1 MLNAIRWAVFA
12 LAAFAMN
19 FPLIVTLVTSFKSA
33 REISTNPGLWINAPT
48 LENYVAVLTV
58 SDRLN
63 IFLYLANSFAIAAMG
78 TLLAVLLA
86 LPAAYA
92 IVRGRFGEKTLLP
105 LIVNLRAVPLVIF
118 AIPIYMMFQFMG
130 LLDTRFGLGL
140 VMTIVNIPL
149 VLIILVNAISD
160 VPFELDEAAMIDG
173 VSRPGILVKIIAPVI
188 RPAIVTSMIFGFITA
203 WNEFLFGLMLTTSKA
218 VPVTVGASFFFAASG
233 GGVQWGVA
241 AAVMMVGALPPM
253 LLGLVMYRKI
263 SGTMMA
269 GAVKG

>member
-1 MLNAIRWAVFA
+1 MLATIRWTVFV

-19 FPLIVTLVTSFKSA
+19 FPLIVTLATSFKSA
-33 REISTNPGLWINAPT
+33 REISTNPGLWVQAPT
-48 LENYVAVLTV
+48 LSNYLTVLQV

-63 IFLYLANSFAIAAMG
+63 IFLYLANSFAVAALG
-78 TLLAVLLA
+78 TLLAVALA

-92 IVRGRFGEKTLLP
+92 IARGRLGEKTLLP

-118 AIPIYMMFQFMG
+118 AIPIYMMFQFLG

-140 VMTIVNIPL
+140 VLTIVNIPL
-149 VLIILVNAISD
+149 VLIILVNAIAD
-160 VPFELDEAAMIDG
+160 VPYELDEAAMIDG
-173 VSRPGILVKIIAPVI
+173 VSRTGILFRILAPVC
-188 RPAIVTSMIFGFITA
+188 RPAIVTSLIFGFITA

-253 LLGLVMYRKI
+253 LLGLFMYRKI